1 MFERLSA
8 RRLLLTCEFTFACAG
23 DVRLQSSWSHGGC
36 LHLTICVSTRRRPR
50 EQAAGC
56 LFGVAWQL
64 VPPVTHA
71 PTSHL
76 NWEVQIMGT
85 RWNLVDIRRTH
96 DGHNDGHTMD
106 TVKTQHFVRGREQV
120 IAEPNKCLRGAY
132 VSSCFCSVHRV
143 SIVVSIV
150 RPPRVHRCVRRCLV
164 SSWP

>member
-1 MFERLSA
+1 M
-8 RRLLLTCEFTFACAG
+8 
-23 DVRLQSSWSHGGC
+23 
-36 LHLTICVSTRRRPR
+36 
-50 EQAAGC
+50 
-56 LFGVAWQL
+56 FGVAWQL

-85 RWNLVDIRRTH
+85 RWTLGGHTSDTRWTQRWTH
-96 DGHNDGHTMD
+96 DGHCENTAFCARPR
-106 TVKTQHFVRGREQV
+106 TSNSRTKQV
-120 IAEPNKCLRGAY
+120 PKGAY

-164 SSWP
+164 SSWPSRIIVPMSVPLGAERKSKLKSPASRQPLCADVGAHGSRADRRT